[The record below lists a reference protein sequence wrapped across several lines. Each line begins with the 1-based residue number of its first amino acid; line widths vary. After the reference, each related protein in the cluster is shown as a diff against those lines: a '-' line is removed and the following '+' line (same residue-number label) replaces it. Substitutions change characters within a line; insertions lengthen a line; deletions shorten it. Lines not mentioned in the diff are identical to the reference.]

1 MAAISNWSLSAIT
14 SPARRDAEKGK
25 TAKNE
30 DEGSVDRVDLSLDL
44 SITGFK
50 TLKEAAE
57 VIPVAGE
64 PLKAICGIMVLIL
77 QLAKR
82 CNENREG
89 WERLAVIAREK
100 NESII
105 ALLTLYGKAPQ
116 QYPSAERQAIDY
128 QRILESIAMDIKRET
143 QKRSE
148 ASQGLETYWSRM
160 LLAGRN
166 AVLANINSEKITS
179 YQEQLQSIAFD
190 VIEKTVVNLAIAIND
205 KGMLTEQSKTTAV
218 LKPRPRLV
226 EDFIGRED
234 ILSSMHQT
242 HFDNDGSRTRHN
254 GPIVTVLTALG
265 GSGKTQIAVKFA
277 SMFEEKFPSVPIF
290 FVDGSSEASLK
301 ADLDTLVRSYTDS
314 YDDALVWLATA
325 IDNWL
330 LIIDN
335 ADDPSVKLSQY
346 LPRSSH
352 GHVIV
357 TTRDATRKA
366 LAPRSTHFVDMLPIE
381 DSIKLLLTSSRC
393 EDNEVNRSFAKD
405 IVKEL
410 ERLPLALAHAAAYI
424 LINDCLDTFLKSYS
438 ESRSQFLQRT
448 PDLQQDYNYSVEG
461 TIEMS
466 FRRLPPSVQEMMHLF
481 AYLDSRS
488 IARCIIEKAARRT
501 FLHIPQQT
509 NLPPHADTV
518 RDAEVLTRIL
528 CPSGVWKAFEFDGM
542 IEECLK
548 YSLLRLSTAEGE
560 KFYLMHPLVQKY
572 LQSTSNSIQD
582 CSVYSLI
589 IRLLASSITTGQGYY
604 AFFEFSRLSA
614 PHIRIIHV
622 EEVTEAGDH
631 YGFGNVLYEIGDS
644 LASIHLERSVKIW
657 RESHGDDAKCTLDS
671 IGVLAIVYCLLG
683 REMDALPLQE
693 EVLQKQRAL
702 LGPDHLNTL
711 MAMNNLAST
720 YESLGRAMDALLLK
734 EEVLQ
739 KWRALLGPDH
749 LDTLMAMNNLA
760 GTYKSLGRA
769 MDALPLQ
776 EEVLQKWRALLGP
789 DHLNTLSAMNN
800 LASTYESLGRAM
812 DALPL
817 KEEVLQKRRALLG
830 PDHLNTLSAMNN
842 LASTYKSL
850 GRAMD
855 ALPLQEEVLQKRR
868 ALLGPDHL
876 DTLGAMNNLANTYQS
891 LGRAMDALPLQEE
904 VLQKQRAL
912 LGPDHLNTLRAMNNL
927 ANTYQLLG
935 RAMDAL
941 PLQEEVLQKQRALLG
956 PDHLNTL
963 RAMNNLANTYQ
974 LLGRAMDALP
984 LQEEV
989 LQKQRALLGPDHL
1002 DTLRAMN
1009 NLASTYYSLH
1019 RANDALP
1026 LYKEVVDRR
1035 QQLLGP
1041 GHRETV
1047 DAMFNL
1053 LLTFSRLN
1061 IEDDLVTLV
1070 KIVLPLHEQ
1079 IYGPDHE
1086 NTVWIRSLIK

>member
-1 MAAISNWSLSAIT
+1 MSKSSKSRFPGARSVRAALSSLSLAAIA
-14 SPARRDAEKGK
+14 SPAHADAMRQKA
-25 TAKNE
+25 AK
-30 DEGSVDRVDLSLDL
+30 DGTDKGSVDRLDLSLDL
-44 SITGFK
+44 SIAGFK

-57 VIPVAGE
+57 VIPVAGA
-64 PLKAICGIMVLIL
+64 PLKAICGIMASIL

-89 WERLAVIAREK
+89 WERLEVIAREK

-105 ALLTLYGKAPQ
+105 ALLKLYGKAPKE
-116 QYPSAERQAIDY
+116 YPDAERQAIDY
-128 QRILESIAMDIKRET
+128 QRVLESIALDIKRET

-148 ASQGLETYWSRM
+148 ASQGLETYWSR
-160 LLAGRN
+160 LLVAGRS
-166 AVLANINSEKITS
+166 AVLANINSEKIAS
-179 YQEQLQSIAFD
+179 YQERLQSIAFD
-190 VIEKTVVNLAIAIND
+190 VIEKTIVNLAIAIND
-205 KGMLTEQSKTTAV
+205 KGMLTEQSKTTAMKAV

-277 SMFEEKFPSVPIF
+277 AMFEEKFPGVPIF

-301 ADLDTLVRSYTDS
+301 TDLDTLVRSYTDS

-488 IARCIIEKAARRT
+488 IARCIIEKAARQT

-548 YSLLRLSTAEGE
+548 YSLLRISTAERE
-560 KFYLMHPLVQKY
+560 KFYSMHPLVQKY
-572 LQSTSNSIQD
+572 LQSTLNSIQD

-644 LASIHLERSVKIW
+644 LAISHLERSVKIW
-657 RESHGDDAKCTLDS
+657 RESHGDDAECTLNS
-671 IGVLAIVYCLLG
+671 MNVLATIYQSLG
-683 REMDALPLQE
+683 RAMDALPLQE
-693 EVLQKQRAL
+693 EVFQKQRAL
-702 LGPDHLNTL
+702 LGSDHLDTL
-711 MAMNNLAST
+711 GAMNNLAST
-720 YESLGRAMDALLLK
+720 YQL
-734 EEVLQ
+734 
-739 KWRALLGPDH
+739 
-749 LDTLMAMNNLA
+749 
-760 GTYKSLGRA
+760 LGRA

-789 DHLNTLSAMNN
+789 DHLNTLATMNN
-800 LASTYESLGRAM
+800 LADTY
-812 DALPL
+812 
-817 KEEVLQKRRALLG
+817 Q
-830 PDHLNTLSAMNN
+830 
-842 LASTYKSL
+842 SL

-876 DTLGAMNNLANTYQS
+876 NTLTAMNNLANTYQSLGRAMDALPLQEEVLQKRRALLGPDHLNTLTAMNNLANTYQS

-912 LGPDHLNTLRAMNNL
+912 LGSDHLHTLGAMNNL

-941 PLQEEVLQKQRALLG
+941 PLQEEVLQKWRALLG
-956 PDHLNTL
+956 SDHLHTL
-963 RAMNNLANTYQ
+963 GAMNNLASTYQ
-974 LLGRAMDALP
+974 SLGRAMDALP

-989 LQKQRALLGPDHL
+989 LQKRRALLGPDHL
-1002 DTLRAMN
+1002 DILSAMN
-1009 NLASTYYSLH
+1009 DLASTYHSLH

-1041 GHRETV
+1041 GHRDTV

-1053 LLTFSRLN
+1053 LLTFSQLN
-1061 IEDDLVTLV
+1061 MKDDLVTLA

-1086 NTVWIRSLIK
+1086 KTVWIRSLIE